1 VPEAIGW
8 INAQAPVAS
17 LRGVPLIAY
26 EGGQHLTG
34 VGGVEN
40 NAAINALFDSAN
52 RDPRMGA
59 LYKTYLDAWK
69 ASGAKIFVH
78 WQNCG
83 GYSKWGRW
91 GALEYL
97 EQPRAS
103 SPKFNAL
110 QTFIEQ
116 NPASW

>member
-1 VPEAIGW
+1 VGA
-8 INAQAPVAS
+8 
-17 LRGVPLIAY
+17 RGVPLIAY

-34 VGGVEN
+34 LGGVEN

-69 ASGAKIFVH
+69 VSGAKLFVH